1 MTSPSTTASASAT
14 DTSTARPTQA
24 PRRRPAPPVPAQA
37 GPPSGPRV
45 SNPAAVRD
53 QRYRTLQLVLFSAG
67 ATLMPLGIVA
77 ILVGWYGVAHSK
89 YAYDQTSYVVSGGL
103 LGLGLVF
110 LGGFLYFGA
119 WLAKV
124 ANEQRDAARQLAD
137 TMLVLAD
144 LVSRQPTAAR
154 AANEKVMAD
163 PGAVPVLAGAGA
175 TVHRRDCALIAHRD
189 DLHVITGRESNLGTC
204 RVCRPSLI

>member
-1 MTSPSTTASASAT
+1 MATMAVPQRTTPASGV
-14 DTSTARPTQA
+14 Q
-24 PRRRPAPPVPAQA
+24 
-37 GPPSGPRV
+37 V

-53 QRYRTLQLVLFSAG
+53 QRYRTLQVVLFAAG
-67 ATLMPLGIVA
+67 AILMPLGIIA
-77 ILVGWYGVAHSK
+77 IVLGWYGVAHTK
-89 YAYDQTSYVVSGGL
+89 YQYDQLPYVVSGGL
-103 LGLGLVF
+103 LGVGLVM

-124 ANEQRDAARQLAD
+124 ANDQRESARQMAD

-144 LVSRQPTAAR
+144 LISRQSGPVAA
-154 AANEKVMAD
+154 ADTLAD
-163 PGAVPVLAGAGA
+163 PGAVPVLAGGGS

-189 DLHVITGRESNLGTC
+189 DLRVITGREADLATC